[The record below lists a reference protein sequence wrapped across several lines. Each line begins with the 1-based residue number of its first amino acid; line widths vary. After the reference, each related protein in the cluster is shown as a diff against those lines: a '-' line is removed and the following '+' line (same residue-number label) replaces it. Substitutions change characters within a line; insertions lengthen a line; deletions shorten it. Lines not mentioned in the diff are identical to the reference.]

1 MILNKLAKKI
11 HSIKFNSFINEIKIL
26 FFNIINSIVF
36 SCDPSRYFNCFITFT
51 NFIKRSRII
60 KIEMILINVLACRW
74 KLEQFATIIL
84 VDCNSR
90 TLYEISKCFKKKL
103 KYREGSH
110 EKTIELI
117 MIKNKNFIS
126 LKNELNLMLCILFAN
141 LFNIFLCEVLLPL

>member
-1 MILNKLAKKI
+1 MSILSFLRISNFQKNCYSGKRTSQSKILNKLAKKI

-36 SCDPSRYFNCFITFT
+36 SCDPSRYFNFFMKFT

-74 KLEQFATIIL
+74 KLEQFPTIIL

-90 TLYEISKCFKKKL
+90 TLYEISKCYKKIKMSRGIT
-103 KYREGSH
+103 RENNRINYV
-110 EKTIELI
+110 K
-117 MIKNKNFIS
+117 K
-126 LKNELNLMLCILFAN
+126 
-141 LFNIFLCEVLLPL
+141 